1 MSRRAVDARVE
12 SGAAPT
18 VGIVVYGDLDARSGG
33 YRYDRELADHLLER
47 GWKLEVVSLPERSW
61 SPPAVSAPGLVARLE
76 ACDIV
81 VVDAYCAPSVYCTIR
96 GVETPVVALVHYLRS
111 AAGGDEHRGWVD
123 RATERAFFSAA
134 DAFVY
139 NSEPTRSAVEQLCAG
154 TAASLGDDGG
164 PVSVVESPTIVAPPA
179 GDRLGS
185 APPFTTDA
193 GRPDPFRVVAVGT
206 VTPRKGI
213 DTLVRGLS
221 RLEGVNW
228 RLQVVGDTT
237 AEPAHVADLRALL
250 RECGVVESVTF
261 AGRLSDAALR
271 RALRRAHVLAVPS
284 RYEPFGIVYVEG
296 MAFGLP
302 AIASA
307 HGGASDVV
315 NEANGAL
322 VPPEDPDA
330 VADAI
335 EPLATDPG
343 RLARAS
349 QAACK
354 TAADHPT
361 WAATCGRIRRFL
373 AALIDGRADN
383 YQT

>member
-12 SGAAPT
+12 SVTTPT
-18 VGIVVYGDLDARSGG
+18 AGIVVYGDLDTRSGG

-47 GWKLEVVSLPERSW
+47 GWELEVVSLPAQSW
-61 SPPAVSAPGLVARLE
+61 SPPAASAPGLVARLE
-76 ACDIV
+76 ACDV
-81 VVDAYCAPSVYCTIR
+81 VIADAYCAPSVYCTIR
-96 GVETPVVALVHYLRS
+96 GLETPVVALVHYLRS
-111 AAGGDEHRGWVD
+111 AAGGDEHREWVD
-123 RATERAFFSAA
+123 RAVERAFFSAA

-139 NSEPTRSAVEQLCAG
+139 NSEPIRSAVEQLCDGDGPAG
-154 TAASLGDDGG
+154 DRGET
-164 PVSVVESPTIVAPPA
+164 VSTPDATVAGSPAIVAPPA
-179 GDRLGS
+179 GDRLGN
-185 APPFTTDA
+185 APAFTTDEP
-193 GRPDPFRVVAVGT
+193 RPDPFRVVAVGT

-221 RLEGVNW
+221 RLEGVDW

-237 AEPAHVADLRALL
+237 AEPGYTAELRALADRL
-250 RECGVVESVTF
+250 DVAESVTF
-261 AGRLSDAALR
+261 SGRVSDAALR
-271 RALRRAHVLAVPS
+271 AALRRAHVLAVPS

-315 NEANGAL
+315 NEENGAL

-330 VADAI
+330 VAAAI
-335 EPLATDPG
+335 EPLATDSA

-349 QAACK
+349 HAARE
-354 TAADHPT
+354 TAAAHPT
-361 WAATCGRIRRFL
+361 WADTCDQIRRFL
-373 AALIDGRADN
+373 AAIVDGK
-383 YQT
+383 

>member
-1 MSRRAVDARVE
+1 MARRAADARVA
-12 SGAAPT
+12 SVATPT
-18 VGIVVYGDLDARSGG
+18 AGIVVYGDLNPRSGG

-96 GVETPVVALVHYLRS
+96 GLETPVVALVHYLRS
-111 AAGGDEHRGWVD
+111 AAGSDEHREWVD
-123 RATERAFFSAA
+123 RAVERAFLSAA

-139 NSEPTRSAVEQLCAG
+139 NSEPIRSAVEQLCDGDGPAG
-154 TAASLGDDGG
+154 DRGET
-164 PVSVVESPTIVAPPA
+164 VSTPDATVAGSPAIVAPPA
-179 GDRLGS
+179 GDRLGN
-185 APPFTTDA
+185 APAFTTD
-193 GRPDPFRVVAVGT
+193 GPQPDPFRVVAVGT

-221 RLEGVNW
+221 RLEGVDW

-237 AEPAHVADLRALL
+237 AEPGYTAELRALADRL
-250 RECGVVESVTF
+250 DVAESVTF
-261 AGRLSDAALR
+261 AGRVSDAALR
-271 RALRRAHVLAVPS
+271 TALRRAHVLAVPS

-315 NEANGAL
+315 NEENGAL

-330 VADAI
+330 VAAAI
-335 EPLATDPG
+335 EPLATDSA

-349 QAACK
+349 HAARE
-354 TAADHPT
+354 TAAAHPT
-361 WAATCGRIRRFL
+361 WADTCDQIRRFL
-373 AALIDGRADN
+373 ATIVDER
-383 YQT
+383 